1 MLFALLNRA
10 VGTLYPAYASYKAV
24 RTKNVKEYVRWMMYW
39 IVYAFFSSA
48 EPFAD
53 IFIGF
58 WFPFYYYLKLGI
70 LCWLMAPATNG
81 SSLLYK
87 KFIHPSLEKRE
98 EDIDSFLEEAK
109 TKGISTFKQIG
120 GRGLRYIT
128 QIVMDGM
135 IRAPTVM
142 AQFVETGQL
151 SIESRRIEDVT
162 DVGSGDGASGSGHTS
177 AASAVQPKPHSQQP
191 QQMEVDVTEN
201 ESDFNLECDGEP
213 VKKKA
218 GRPRKASRATS
229 SNVDLTFSSGDEQ
242 DPEFKMPQKRTRNTT
257 RKPKKQ

>member
-39 IVYAFFSSA
+39 IVYAFFSSV

-58 WFPFYYYLKLGI
+58 WFPFYYYVKLGM

-162 DVGSGDGASGSGHTS
+162 DIGSGGGASGAGQTS
-177 AASAVQPKPHSQQP
+177 VVPAAGDPQPQQP
-191 QQMEVDVTEN
+191 QKMEIDVTEN
-201 ESDFNLECDGEP
+201 ESDFNLDSDCDR

-242 DPEFKMPQKRTRNTT
+242 DPEFKVPQKRTRNT